1 MKLSLIVLN
10 PGKTAGQVIPITL
23 AQFVI
28 GRDPQCQLRPNNAL
42 ISKRHCA
49 ILVRDGTVYVRDFD
63 STNGTILNDAP
74 LKGEVAVKNGDVMK
88 VGPLE
93 FRLAIE
99 GARST
104 LAPRTPPPKLM
115 TVAIA
120 PPTNDA
126 DVSNDDIG
134 DMLLEMS
141 GSEGGD
147 HRGVPD
153 GSTIMDLPLPSAL
166 SETTR
171 IDTKQ
176 IQEAKKIPAPTGN
189 AQSAAADLFARLNK
203 RVR

>member
-42 ISKRHCA
+42 VSKRHCA
-49 ILVRDGTVYVRDFD
+49 ILVRDGAVYIRDFD

-74 LKGEVAVKNGDVMK
+74 LKGEVAIKNGDIMK

-104 LAPRTPPPKLM
+104 LAPRTPPPKSM
-115 TVAIA
+115 TVAVA
-120 PPTNDA
+120 PPSSDA
-126 DVSNDDIG
+126 EVSHDDIG

-141 GSEGGD
+141 GSEGG
-147 HRGVPD
+147 HAVPD
-153 GSTIMDLPLPSAL
+153 GSTIMDLPLPSGLA
-166 SETTR
+166 ETTR

-176 IQEAKKIPAPTGN
+176 IQEAKKKAAPTGN